1 MQATTNICR
10 ARTVCRRANR
20 RAAGGRRRLH
30 QAPAD
35 DRPALRDDCD
45 RRGPAR
51 STQGRA
57 LTLAKRVGL
66 ALAILWSVALGA
78 VLLFPLMFPPHQGG
92 SSRSQMLLAEREPFD
107 FLNPT
112 FRRTR
117 STRSPEISSQRWCCS
132 ARTAG
137 QRPHAGPWPT
147 ACSTGG
153 DDRLAMTRPPLIEVR
168 ADDPRSDTTPEP

>member
-35 DRPALRDDCD
+35 DGPALPDDFD
-45 RRGPAR
+45 RRGAGALDA
-51 STQGRA
+51 GRA

-66 ALAILWSVALGA
+66 VLAILWSVALGA

-92 SSRSQMLLAEREPFD
+92 SFRSQMLLAEREPFD
-107 FLNPT
+107 FLNLHIPT
-112 FRRTR
+112 NPFY
-117 STRSPEISSQRWCCS
+117 SLANNIVPAVVLFSQDSGPKTPRWS
-132 ARTAG
+132 VAHG
-137 QRPHAGPWPT
+137 VLNWW
-147 ACSTGG
+147 
-153 DDRLAMTRPPLIEVR
+153 
-168 ADDPRSDTTPEP
+168 